1 MDNCGG
7 QSYDGAGNMAGRY
20 AGILTLIQHKFPKF
34 ILLLDKFLLVETST
48 QIAGSTPVIDIFL
61 I

>member
-20 AGILTLIQHKFPKF
+20 AGVLTVFQHQFPKIYF
-34 ILLLDKFLLVETST
+34 IIG
-48 QIAGSTPVIDIFL
+48 QISFGGN
-61 I
+61 